1 MAVNRILVGD
11 IEITGIYNLTSGN
24 VNLTTSLL
32 NDVLEMD
39 TLDCDF
45 NSQLDSST
53 ILATI
58 GEKVV
63 YYHGDQQRQTL
74 YVDSIK
80 RTGPSSYHLYAIS
93 AVSKLDTMLH
103 PGGIYTGQTAESII
117 KNICGEIPV
126 IVKSN
131 LKNVKVYGWLPYCSP
146 PNSSARDN
154 LNQVLFAIGACL
166 TTDLNGVLR
175 VETFWDGTISTIDTK
190 KTDMAGSVTDNQ
202 KISAISVIEHQFAEG
217 QESQEL
223 F

>member
-1 MAVNRILVGD
+1 
-11 IEITGIYNLTSGN
+11 
-24 VNLTTSLL
+24 
-32 NDVLEMD
+32 MD

-58 GEKVV
+58 GGKVG

-126 IVKSN
+126 ISI
-131 LKNVKVYGWLPYCSP
+131 SP
-146 PNSSARDN
+146 TR
-154 LNQVLFAIGACL
+154 IRL
-166 TTDLNGVLR
+166 T
-175 VETFWDGTISTIDTK
+175 
-190 KTDMAGSVTDNQ
+190 
-202 KISAISVIEHQFAEG
+202 AISLPFNQRECD
-217 QESQEL
+217 STP
-223 F
+223 